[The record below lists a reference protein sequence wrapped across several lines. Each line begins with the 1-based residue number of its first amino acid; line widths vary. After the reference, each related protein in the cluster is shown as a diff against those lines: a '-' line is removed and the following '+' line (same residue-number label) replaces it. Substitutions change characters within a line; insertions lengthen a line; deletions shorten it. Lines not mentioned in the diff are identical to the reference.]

1 MSGAWMVAVLS
12 LWAVLLLVLVL
23 VLGLARRILPILER
37 AETVL
42 RNAGG
47 DEGANTGR
55 APGTVV
61 PDFELVRSDGSAV
74 SFSQLVADAGV
85 FVFVDAHCDPC
96 KRLTGEL
103 AAESRSLHEL
113 RLHLITDE
121 LLGVTLPPGVELLH
135 QSGEVASR
143 AFEQVA
149 YPQAYAV
156 RSDRTVIA
164 REIPG
169 GVADL
174 RLLAQKAREDEQM
187 RRRALPLV
195 AGSANQGSNGKPS
208 REGR

>member
-1 MSGAWMVAVLS
+1 MSGVWMVAVLS
-12 LWAVLLLVLVL
+12 LWVVLLLVLVL

-37 AETVL
+37 AESVL

-47 DEGANTGR
+47 DEGANTGL

-61 PDFELVRSDGSAV
+61 PDFELARSDGSAV
-74 SFSQLVADAGV
+74 KFSQLVVDAGV

-103 AAESRSLHEL
+103 AAESAPLHEL

-121 LLGVTLPPGVELLH
+121 PLGMAPPLGVELLH
-135 QSGEVASR
+135 QSDEAASR

-156 RSDRTVIA
+156 RPDRTVIA

-174 RLLAQKAREDEQM
+174 RLLARRVHEDEQM
-187 RRRALPLV
+187 RRRGLPLV
-195 AGSANQGSNGKPS
+195 AESANQGSNGKPS
-208 REGR
+208 RERR